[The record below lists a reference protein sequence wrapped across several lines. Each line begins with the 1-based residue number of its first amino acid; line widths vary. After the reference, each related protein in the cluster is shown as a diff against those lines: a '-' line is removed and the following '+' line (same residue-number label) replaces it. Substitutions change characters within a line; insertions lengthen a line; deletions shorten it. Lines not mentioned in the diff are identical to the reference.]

1 MVFVILMLAGVAYDG
16 LLATP
21 LWLEIVRLTPLNQTL
36 GLFVMPVAF
45 LAVYLGFVKLSQ
57 LLGGGEV
64 PLGQL
69 APAYV
74 YSLVPIAIAYQ
85 VAH

>member
-1 MVFVILMLAGVAYDG
+1 
-16 LLATP
+16 
-21 LWLEIVRLTPLNQTL
+21 
-36 GLFVMPVAF
+36 MPVAF

-64 PLGQL
+64 LPLGQL

-74 YSLVPIAIAYQ
+74 YSLMPIAIAYQ

>member
-1 MVFVILMLAGVAYDG
+1 
-16 LLATP
+16 
-21 LWLEIVRLTPLNQTL
+21 
-36 GLFVMPVAF
+36 MPVAF

-74 YSLVPIAIAYQ
+74 YSLMPIAIAYQ